1 MRTTAGTKACQFR
14 KGQTMHTDAA
24 FIAAQVACEAIWNAP
39 EGYNASDVEAVL
51 TFAEHVG
58 VSATYIDGARTA
70 FTNNMMGWN

>member
-1 MRTTAGTKACQFR
+1 M
-14 KGQTMHTDAA
+14 TDAQ
-24 FIAAQVACEAIWNAP
+24 IAAQVACEAIWNAP
-39 EGYNASDVEAVL
+39 EGYGAETVEAVI